1 MLSMKKFKWGAN
13 LVTAVE
19 KPLIG
24 FLPDF
29 SSMGET
35 LTLVKIAKV
44 YTEDGG
50 KVVFFSHSSE
60 FEYMAKDIGCP
71 VVRLQHF
78 FKKKHEDLENSYQKG
93 MPFEKLLYRWF
104 DTETIENAVKTEI
117 DAFTE
122 YKVDVLVSAFNL
134 TSSIS
139 ARASKIPLVVVI
151 SGVNIPPFFESGY
164 VTFPEDFENVFT
176 RLLPQSL
183 KNRIARW
190 YIIHNKNL
198 TRNFNNVAKKYHLA
212 PFKYFNDLYLGDHT
226 LICDDINFL
235 GIQPTKD
242 FPLNNF
248 IGPIVPRST
257 EDSSRN
263 RLDTDVERHL
273 RRPGRSMV
281 VVMGSEYN
289 YRGLIPELV
298 EALNATPYNVII
310 VHRNIK
316 DSGMI
321 SKADDNILFKE
332 YVPLAALLQKVDLAM
347 THGGRGTIY
356 TVAYSGKPAICVPVI
371 VEHQFYIDCLVRA
384 GAGVRLSKRA
394 LFSQKLLPTIQTMFD
409 HYPDFLRN
417 AQQLSKKLTK
427 EYGEINA
434 VRRLLEIYQSSPKSQ
449 G

>member
-1 MLSMKKFKWGAN
+1 MKKFKWGAN
-13 LVTAVE
+13 LVMPVE

-35 LTLVKIAKV
+35 LTLVKIAKEYV
-44 YTEDGG
+44 DEGG
-50 KVVFFSHSSE
+50 KAIFFSHNSE
-60 FEYMAKDIGCP
+60 FEYMAKDIRCT
-71 VVRLQHF
+71 VVRLRHF
-78 FKKKHEDLENSYQKG
+78 SKKKHEDLEKSYQRG
-93 MPFEKLLYRWF
+93 MPFEKIVHHWF
-104 DTETIENAVKTEI
+104 DQETIENAVKAEI

-122 YKVDVLVSAFNL
+122 HKVDLLVCAFNL

-151 SGVNIPPFFESGY
+151 SGVNIPPFFESGH
-164 VTFPEDFENVFT
+164 VTFPEDYENLFT

-183 KNRIARW
+183 KNRIAQW
-190 YIIHNKNL
+190 YIVHNKNL
-198 TRNFNNVAKKYHLA
+198 TRNFNIVAKKYHVT
-212 PFKYFNDLYLGDHT
+212 PFKYLNDIYQGDYT
-226 LICDDINFL
+226 LVCDDINFL

-242 FPLNNF
+242 FPLENF
-248 IGPIVPRST
+248 IGPIVPRAS
-257 EDSSRN
+257 EDPSKS
-263 RLDTDVERHL
+263 RLDTDIERHL
-273 RRPGRSMV
+273 RRPGRSIV

-289 YRGLIPELV
+289 YRGLFPELV

-310 VHRNIK
+310 VNRNIK
-316 DSGMI
+316 NSGLMA
-321 SKADDNILFKE
+321 KANDNILFKE
-332 YVPLAALLQKVDLAM
+332 FVPLAALLQKIDLAI

-384 GAGVRLSKRA
+384 GAGIRLSKKA
-394 LFSQKLLPTIQTMFD
+394 LYSQKILTTIQTMCD

-427 EYGEINA
+427 ESGETNA